1 MKADAAR
8 LSESDV
14 HDLIRAFPYQ
24 AFSKPNS
31 AKGLLNRWLRDVS
44 ELEAI
49 FLQYPA
55 VKYEPLDS
63 LYIVL
68 KCGGALC
75 PPLIEELCCGR
86 YDWRGVVTAAGLVA
100 LLPDAQYRESIAGAE
115 VGPINH
121 WLVELALCEI
131 DGALWQRDPELQ
143 AILRALRAWL
153 VRVPRPESGVRHDR
167 RAPEIGQYAE
177 ARLAVAAA
185 YKSGGVQAARAV
197 LQRFAFLLGPEAG
210 SLD

>member
-1 MKADAAR
+1 MY
-8 LSESDV
+8 DV
-14 HDLIRAFPYQ
+14 HDLIGAFPYL
-24 AFSKPNS
+24 ALSKPNS

-63 LYIVL
+63 LYVVL
-68 KCGGALC
+68 KCVGALC
-75 PPLIEELCCGR
+75 PSLVEELCCGR
-86 YDWRGVVTAAGLVA
+86 HNWRGVVTAAGLVA

-115 VGPINH
+115 VGPINQ
-121 WLVELALCEI
+121 WLIELALCEI
-131 DGALWQRDPELQ
+131 DGALWQPDPELQ
-143 AILRALRAWL
+143 TSLRALRAWIA
-153 VRVPRPESGVRHDR
+153 RVPRPESGVRRDR
-167 RAPEIGQYAE
+167 RASGVGQYAQ

-185 YKSGGVQAARAV
+185 YKNGGVQAARAV
-197 LQRFAFLLGPEAG
+197 LQRFPFLLEPEAA